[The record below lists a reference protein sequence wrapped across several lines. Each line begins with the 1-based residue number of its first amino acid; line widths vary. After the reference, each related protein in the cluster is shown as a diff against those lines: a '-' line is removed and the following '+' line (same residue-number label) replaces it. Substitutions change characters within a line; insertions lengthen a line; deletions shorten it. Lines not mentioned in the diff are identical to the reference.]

1 MKLPLPKSADNVSH
15 RITSGTQTAEY
26 KSSEKAW
33 YWTIAKLQGG
43 REVSAT
49 VKVNVNYR
57 KNMAMQYCSTIL
69 LHWNFSVTVLA
80 LYCLVASPEYLG
92 FQQYTCDWLENVH
105 QFLNQSEA
113 GLWNASIFP
122 PFARGD
128 GIRETSLPLKFSPS
142 VHVFFLF

>member
-57 KNMAMQYCSTIL
+57 KNMAMQYCSTICYIG
-69 LHWNFSVTVLA
+69 T
-80 LYCLVASPEYLG
+80 LV
-92 FQQYTCDWLENVH
+92 
-105 QFLNQSEA
+105 
-113 GLWNASIFP
+113 
-122 PFARGD
+122 
-128 GIRETSLPLKFSPS
+128 SLCWRYI
-142 VHVFFLF
+142 V